1 MDAIE
6 ELYEL
11 LINDE
16 FALEY
21 RLMSPSSENRCKLSF
36 NSQAPDL
43 PCTAIMRILMAA
55 NQKRI
60 WMVKNIP
67 LKSGYIYIGIE
78 ILKIKKF
85 WAAAISF
92 CYLSVWFKN
101 IKEY

>member
-21 RLMSPSSENRCKLSF
+21 RLMSPSSENRCKLSL

-43 PCTAIMRILMAA
+43 PCTAIGRFIMAA
-55 NQKRI
+55 YQKRI

-67 LKSGYIYIGIE
+67 LKSGYI
-78 ILKIKKF
+78 K
-85 WAAAISF
+85 
-92 CYLSVWFKN
+92 
-101 IKEY
+101 